1 MKKTKVFLTSM
12 LISIFMLCL
21 LVLTACGGIPGT
33 YYFESM
39 DAYGMH
45 IEAGEPYMGVTIDEE
60 YIVVDIERNGT
71 FSMSMMNGSMNFQ
84 GTWKD
89 LGNGTIEMV
98 VNGDAQICECNGDR
112 LVMTM
117 EGETI
122 TFKK

>member
-39 DAYGMH
+39 SAQGMY

-60 YIVVDIERNGT
+60 YIIVEIENDGT
-71 FSMSMMNGSMNFQ
+71 FSMSMSGSMTVQ
-84 GTWKD
+84 GTWRD

-98 VNGDAQICECNGDR
+98 VDGDAQICSCDGDT
-112 LVMTM
+112 LIMAM
-117 EGETI
+117 DEETI